1 MILTLVI
8 SLSSITT
15 THLSFSFF
23 FFLMIRRPPRSTL
36 FPYTTLFRSHAGAPG
51 RRDDDEGDV
60 LLGRAPGE
68 AGDLLPDHRSHRAP
82 HEVEIH
88 HGEID
93 GHAVQA
99 RVARAQGLERA
110 RLLHSD
116 EEAIPVALEVQRIG
130 GPETRIQL
138 MPRPLVDQQVDVFLG
153 ANPTVMPAVGAH
165 IECAN
170 EPVFDVDVTALVA
183 FLPGVS
189 WNLQLDPFRRA
200 RLALFFKPG
209 HSRHRGALEG
219 DKSGI
224 EPGRAPV
231 LFS

>member
-1 MILTLVI
+1 LT
-8 SLSSITT
+8 
-15 THLSFSFF
+15 
-23 FFLMIRRPPRSTL
+23 PTL
-36 FPYTTLFRSHAGAPG
+36 FPYTTLFRS
-51 RRDDDEGDV
+51 
-60 LLGRAPGE
+60 
-68 AGDLLPDHRSHRAP
+68 
-82 HEVEIH
+82 
-88 HGEID
+88 
-93 GHAVQA
+93 
-99 RVARAQGLERA
+99 
-110 RLLHSD
+110 
-116 EEAIPVALEVQRIG
+116 
-130 GPETRIQL
+130 TRIQL

-153 ANPTVMPAVGAH
+153 ADPTVMPAVGAH
-165 IECAN
+165 IERAN